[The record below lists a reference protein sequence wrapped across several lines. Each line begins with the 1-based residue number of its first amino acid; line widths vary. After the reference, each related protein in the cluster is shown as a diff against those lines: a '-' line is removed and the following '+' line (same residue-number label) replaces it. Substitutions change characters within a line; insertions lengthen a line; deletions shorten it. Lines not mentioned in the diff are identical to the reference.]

1 MRGGQA
7 GIFQPQHFLP
17 VVFSLGH
24 AGQDHVD
31 FGSTEPHTV
40 LFHEP
45 GSSSV
50 WVGGRNRVYVFDFS
64 KGRNASVRTVSLDP
78 LLPPSLFFLPHLL
91 LID

>member
-1 MRGGQA
+1 MHGGQA
-7 GIFQPQHFLP
+7 GIFQPQRFLP
-17 VVFSLGH
+17 IVSSLGH

-78 LLPPSLFFLPHLL
+78 LLPPSLFFLPRLL
-91 LID
+91 FID

>member
-7 GIFQPQHFLP
+7 GILQPQHFLP
-17 VVFSLGH
+17 IVFSLGR
-24 AGQDHVD
+24 AGKDHVD

-78 LLPPSLFFLPHLL
+78 LLPASLSSFPIFF
-91 LID
+91 